1 MPSPASAPGPA
12 PRGSRRPRA
21 VTALLLA
28 ALLSTLAT
36 ACAGGSGRSDG
47 GRPPV
52 TLAASD
58 HLGGAP
64 VYVAQE
70 HALWSAEGVDATVTT
85 QPSGRDALNAVL
97 GGQAQFGV
105 VGDLPAVTAALG
117 GRDLRIVADLSRF
130 SDWRLLTRT
139 DAGVGGF
146 AALKGRKVGVPR
158 GTNVEYAL
166 SRMLASARLTAADVT
181 LVNLAPNQVTSAL
194 ARGDVDAGV
203 TFPSFY
209 GAARTALGDR
219 YAELPYSGYTART
232 LLVAGPSATPQ
243 GTAAV
248 LRTLL
253 RAQRE
258 IGEDPAAARRAV
270 LAQSKGALEAA
281 YVEAFQPRY
290 TYGAT
295 LSPELLTQLTEEAA
309 WAKTA
314 QGMPGAADRAALS
327 AYLNPGPLAAA
338 APGAVTVTA
347 AG

>member
-1 MPSPASAPGPA
+1 MT
-12 PRGSRRPRA
+12 A
-21 VTALLLA
+21 VLFA
-28 ALLSTLAT
+28 ALLCVLAT
-36 ACAGGSGRSDG
+36 ACADGSGEGG
-47 GRPPV
+47 GRPAV

-70 HALWSAEGVDATVTT
+70 RALWSAEGVDATVTT

-139 DAGVGGF
+139 DAGIGGF

-166 SRMLASARLTAADVT
+166 SRMLSSAELSTADVT
-181 LVNLAPNQVTSAL
+181 VVNLAPNQVTSAL
-194 ARGDVDAGV
+194 ARGDVDAGI

-209 GAARTALGDR
+209 GAARTALGER

-232 LLVAGPSATPQ
+232 LLVAGPSATAE

-258 IGEDPAAARRAV
+258 IGADPAAAREAV
-270 LAQSKGALEAA
+270 LTQSKGALEAA
-281 YVEAFQPRY
+281 YVETFQPRY
-290 TYGAT
+290 AYGAT

-314 QGMPGAADRAALS
+314 QGLPGAADRAALS
-327 AYLNPGPLAAA
+327 RYLNPGPLAAA
-338 APGAVTVTA
+338 DAAAVTVTVT
-347 AG
+347 G